1 MINKLLKSRIFFL
14 CLGLLIAG
22 SVGAIYAASV
32 ASSDVSY
39 DNTDSGSSATTV
51 KEAIDDLYSKSMSG
65 NQIEIVDFGVESNS
79 GFYHKEITVSSKPKK
94 VIIYPISSK
103 ATSNSLYSGT
113 WPCPSIYD
121 SESELTGTTKILQAG
136 VSDGPH
142 IYNLGA
148 AQNTL
153 QYLYEVSD
161 TKISMDFYVS
171 GGYYFNG
178 KWRCIIQY

>member
-39 DNTDSGSSATTV
+39 DNTNSGSSATTV
-51 KEAIDDLYSKSMSG
+51 KDAIDELYSKAIDG
-65 NQIEIVDFGVESNS
+65 IKTEIVDFGVNSNS
-79 GFYHKEITVSSKPKK
+79 GFYHKEIPVNSTPKK

-103 ATSNSLYSGT
+103 ASSDSSNAGT
-113 WPCPSIYD
+113 WPCITIYD
-121 SESELTGTTKILQAG
+121 SESELTGTTRILMTGAN
-136 VSDGPH
+136 DGPR
-142 IYNLGA
+142 IFNLGA
-148 AQNTL
+148 SLNTL
-153 QYLYEVSD
+153 QYLYEVSN

-171 GGYYFNG
+171 GGMYFNG

>member
-22 SVGAIYAASV
+22 SIGVYAVNV

-39 DNTDSGSSATTV
+39 DNTNSGSSATTV
-51 KEAIDDLYSKSMSG
+51 KDAIDELYSKAIDG
-65 NQIEIVDFGVESNS
+65 IKTEIVDFGVNSNS
-79 GFYHKEITVSSKPKK
+79 GFYHKEIPVNSTPKK

-103 ATSNSLYSGT
+103 ASSDSSNAGT
-113 WPCPSIYD
+113 WPCTTIYD
-121 SESELTGTTKILQAG
+121 SESELTGTTRILMTG
-136 VSDGPH
+136 VNDGPH

-148 AQNTL
+148 SLNTL